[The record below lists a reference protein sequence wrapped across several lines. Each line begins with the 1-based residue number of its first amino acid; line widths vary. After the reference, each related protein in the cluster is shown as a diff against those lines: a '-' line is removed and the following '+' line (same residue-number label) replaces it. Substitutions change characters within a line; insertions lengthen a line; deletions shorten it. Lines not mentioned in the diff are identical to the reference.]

1 MCLKSAITNKLFVIT
16 LLLFKIFTFSLYI
29 QGIISV
35 MLLLSVPKIL
45 RYCSA
50 DGKNR
55 SIVVSQN

>member
-16 LLLFKIFTFSLYI
+16 LLLFKIFTFTLYI

-35 MLLLSVPKIL
+35 MLLLPVPKIL

>member
-16 LLLFKIFTFSLYI
+16 LLLFKIFTFNLYI

-35 MLLLSVPKIL
+35 MLLPVPKIL